1 MNWPE
6 MEVEKLLILNVSQ
19 SAFLPIPFFVRGIHK
34 PRGQEDGV
42 PEISTNES
50 LQTSTWFL
58 GGLTNVHVFPQGEG
72 RSKMFS
78 WFMDVP
84 FFTLNT
90 R

>member
-42 PEISTNES
+42 PEMSTKV
-50 LQTSTWFL
+50 LM
-58 GGLTNVHVFPQGEG
+58 GMEG
-72 RSKMFS
+72 RGVIIK
-78 WFMDVP
+78 
-84 FFTLNT
+84 N
-90 R
+90 